1 MNNFLYPHQ
10 EQAVKRMFSGCI
22 LNGGT
27 GSGKSRTGLY
37 YFFTKNGGR
46 IGNQEYVPMKY
57 TPDLYIITTAKKK
70 NNNEWEEELNHFLL
84 STKPKE
90 NYIYTN
96 KIVIDSWNCVQK
108 YKDVKGAQFIFDE
121 DKVCGKG
128 AWVKAFLKISKNNEW
143 IILSASPGDVWIDY
157 VPVFIANGFYKGRT
171 DFNCRHVVFSRY
183 TKYPKIERYVGEDWL
198 LYLRNKILIDMDFAR
213 HTTQH
218 HEDVFVKYD
227 VAKYKDAI
235 RRRWDPYKEEPITQ
249 ASGLC
254 NVLRRIVNED
264 ESRQVALL
272 ELLED
277 HPRAVIF
284 YTFNFERDILL
295 NLAYPEGT
303 IVAQYNGHVHDP
315 IPVGERWV
323 YLCQYS
329 SCEGWNLIT
338 TDTMIF
344 YSQTYSYKVL
354 LQACGRIDRLN
365 TPYRDLYYYHIRS
378 RSGIDLAIS
387 KALNNKKQFNEKK
400 WCKWE

>member
-1 MNNFLYPHQ
+1 
-10 EQAVKRMFSGCI
+10 
-22 LNGGT
+22 
-27 GSGKSRTGLY
+27 
-37 YFFTKNGGR
+37 
-46 IGNQEYVPMKY
+46 MKY

-84 STKPKE
+84 STRPKE

-128 AWVKAFLKISKNNEW
+128 AWVKAFLKIAKNNEW
-143 IILSASPGDVWIDY
+143 IILSASPGDAWLDY

-315 IPVGERWV
+315 IPVGDRWV